1 MTRPHL
7 ILHMTR
13 SHLAALLMTRPH
25 HAQRSMKKAYSRRN
39 YRPSI
44 GSRLPASTAA
54 TGPQHDLVELGEVGL
69 LICLLI

>member
-1 MTRPHL
+1 
-7 ILHMTR
+7 
-13 SHLAALLMTRPH
+13 MTRPH

-44 GSRLPASTAA
+44 GPRLPASTAA